1 MSTKRTSRP
10 KTSSGS
16 SWRRQ
21 GSISVAAGAWVG
33 SKPMPAAP
41 ARASPATSA
50 STSVRSAIPASPIP
64 VVSRNSPPRITLRHE
79 RRLEDVHP
87 LDPVPEPVP
96 AGRHRDV
103 GSEELL
109 EAQEVADGEY
119 RVS

>member
-1 MSTKRTSRP
+1 M
-10 KTSSGS
+10 
-16 SWRRQ
+16 
-21 GSISVAAGAWVG
+21 SVAAGAWVG

-50 STSVRSAIPASPIP
+50 STSRAAHPGEADPGRQQELAAP
-64 VVSRNSPPRITLRHE
+64 DHARHE

-96 AGRHRDV
+96 AGRHRDL

-109 EAQEVADGEY
+109 EAEEVADRED